1 MRDRYDLMFEKMCL
15 EIDVWKNV
23 NYPHNKEERE
33 KDVLEKFK

>member
-15 EIDVWKNV
+15 DSDVWEDV
-23 NYPHNKEERE
+23 NFPHNKKIE